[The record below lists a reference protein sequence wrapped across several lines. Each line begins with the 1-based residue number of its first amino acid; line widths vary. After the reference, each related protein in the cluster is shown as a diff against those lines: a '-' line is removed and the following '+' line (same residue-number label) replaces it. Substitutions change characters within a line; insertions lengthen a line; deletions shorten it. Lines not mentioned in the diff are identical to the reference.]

1 MEFNIEYAGCLSV
14 KGACLINKHGL
25 EKRVVD
31 VLAFQGPFRSNV
43 TVSASNVNEAIA
55 AVREIFCG
63 SEFQF
68 AGFAGEVAL
77 DSIRFVR
84 ALQRIDNDWSEVWK
98 NDHEEVTWVRIG

>member
-25 EKRVVD
+25 ERRVVD
-31 VLAFQGPFRSNV
+31 VLAFEGPFRSNI
-43 TVSASNVNEAIA
+43 TVSACDLNAAIE
-55 AVREIFCG
+55 AVREIICG

-68 AGFAGEVAL
+68 AGFGGEVAL

-84 ALQRIDNDWSEVWK
+84 ALQRIDDDWSEVWK
-98 NDHEEVTWVRIG
+98 NNRDEQTWVRIG